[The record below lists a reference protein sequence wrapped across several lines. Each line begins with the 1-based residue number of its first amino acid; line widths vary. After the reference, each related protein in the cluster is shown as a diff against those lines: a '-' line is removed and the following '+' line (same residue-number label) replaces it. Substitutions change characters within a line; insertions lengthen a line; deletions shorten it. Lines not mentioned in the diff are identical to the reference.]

1 MPTPAVIK
9 ASNASFHPSYVP
21 IALFVGGTSG
31 VGQVASEIIAR
42 FPKPASDG
50 CKHEFVHCDLTLIVN
65 VRDACADI
73 RAKCAR
79 INFFVLTAGYNLFVD
94 TTATSEGLDLLMEM
108 YALFGSRSCWGSE
121 ARSEDVKVMSV
132 LAAGTGSPKS
142 LIDLENMGN
151 VGKPR
156 EGQFKVAH
164 FAALN
169 PGIAFT
175 HIHPGAVHTNALRAG
190 TDCYIRVKGRKE
202 EEGIG
207 SGWVMTGLGNA
218 GGQQK

>member
-1 MPTPAVIK
+1 MPTPAVVK

-21 IALFVGGTSG
+21 IALFVGSTSG

-79 INFFVLTAGYNLFVD
+79 INFFVLTARYNLFVD

-108 YALFGSRSCWGSE
+108 YE

-132 LAAGTGSPKS
+132 LAAGMGSPKS

-156 EGQFKVAH
+156 EGQFKLAH

-190 TDCYIRVKGRKE
+190 TDCYIPVKGRKE